1 MEKLDYRKKEIKG
14 KMRNKVATAGTVFN
28 LFLSYCIFQQE
39 FSARMVLRR
48 AIGCELSI
56 PTLM

>member
-1 MEKLDYRKKEIKG
+1 MKG
-14 KMRNKVATAGTVFN
+14 KMRNKVAGTRNKVV
-28 LFLSYCIFQQE
+28 LVQYLIYFLSYCIFQQE

-56 PTLM
+56 LTLV